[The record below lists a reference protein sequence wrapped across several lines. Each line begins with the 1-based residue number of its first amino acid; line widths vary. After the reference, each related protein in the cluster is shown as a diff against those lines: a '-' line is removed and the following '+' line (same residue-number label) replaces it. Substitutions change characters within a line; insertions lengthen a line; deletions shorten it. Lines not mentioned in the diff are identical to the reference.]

1 MELYIDINNLKSF
14 IKSKNSDDYDDCK
27 RMLRRQL
34 HVVYNF
40 DKEMLKSE
48 PILQQFVTMISEGR
62 GLSEESDKFLSSTA
76 IFPER
81 PIKANSY
88 INWNWR
94 ELSSVYLI
102 DDLDSRKLKNKGC
115 VLLGETGEELSILMK
130 LFCGMDYDF
139 HHLYDLQK
147 NFNSWEQLTA
157 DNQTLPCTDIIINDR
172 YLFANTYD
180 LVEYNLRPL
189 LTVLA
194 GNVKNRINV
203 VVFTKYC
210 ATDKE
215 KKHTALLEF
224 GIEKA
229 TDIIKNTLLKVT
241 GMKPNITFVTS
252 NDNDKIPHDR
262 FIITNYRLI
271 RSGDSFLYFDTK
283 GKKITNGG
291 ALDIDSMANHET
303 YTFVQSLLEKLQA
316 SYNEIK
322 RLNNDMIIG
331 SKESKYIIF

>member
-14 IKSKNSDDYDDCK
+14 IKSKNSEDFDDCK

-34 HVVYNF
+34 HIVYNF
-40 DKEMLKSE
+40 DKEILKSE

-102 DDLDSRKLKNKGC
+102 DDVDSRKLKNKGC

-241 GMKPNITFVTS
+241 GMKPNVTFVTS

-316 SYNEIK
+316 SYNDIK

-331 SKESKYIIF
+331 CKESKYIVF

>member
-1 MELYIDINNLKSF
+1 
-14 IKSKNSDDYDDCK
+14 
-27 RMLRRQL
+27 
-34 HVVYNF
+34 
-40 DKEMLKSE
+40 
-48 PILQQFVTMISEGR
+48 MISEGR
-62 GLSEESDKFLSSTA
+62 GRSEESDKFRSSTSM
-76 IFPER
+76 FPER
-81 PIKANSY
+81 PIKSNSY
-88 INWNWR
+88 SKWDWQQ
-94 ELSSVYLI
+94 LSSVYLI
-102 DDLDSRKLKNKGC
+102 DDVDSRKLKDKGC
-115 VLLGETGEELSILMK
+115 VLIGDAGEEISILMR

-157 DNQTLPCTDIIINDR
+157 DNQTLPCTDIVLNDR

-180 LVEYNLRPL
+180 LVECNLRPL

-194 GNVKNRINV
+194 GKVRNRINI
-203 VVFTKYC
+203 VVFTKNK
-210 ATDKE
+210 T
-215 KKHTALLEF
+215 LLEF
-224 GIEKA
+224 GVDKA
-229 TDIIKNTLLKVT
+229 TSIIKNTLEKTT
-241 GMKPNITFVTS
+241 GMKPNVTFVTS
-252 NDNDKIPHDR
+252 IDNDKIPHDR

-316 SYNEIK
+316 SYNDIA

-331 SKESKYIIF
+331 SKESKFIHFKN

>member
-115 VLLGETGEELSILMK
+115 VLLGEAGEELSILMK

-203 VVFTKYC
+203 VVFTKNK
-210 ATDKE
+210 T
-215 KKHTALLEF
+215 LLEF
-224 GIEKA
+224 GKDKSDAIF
-229 TDIIKNTLLKVT
+229 KNTLLNVT
-241 GMKPNITFVTS
+241 GMKPNVTFVTS

-331 SKESKYIIF
+331 SQESKYIIF

>member
-14 IKSKNSDDYDDCK
+14 IKSKDSDDFDDCK

-34 HVVYNF
+34 HAVYNF
-40 DKEMLKSE
+40 DKEILKSE

-62 GLSEESDKFLSSTA
+62 GLSEESDKFLPSTA

-102 DDLDSRKLKNKGC
+102 DDVDSRKLKNKGC

-172 YLFANTYD
+172 YLFTNSYD
-180 LVEYNLRPL
+180 LVECNLRPL

-203 VVFTKYC
+203 VVFTKNK
-210 ATDKE
+210 T
-215 KKHTALLEF
+215 LLEF
-224 GIEKA
+224 GKDKA
-229 TDIIKNTLLKVT
+229 DAIFKNTLFKVT
-241 GMKPNITFVTS
+241 GMKPNVTFVTS

-303 YTFVQSLLEKLQA
+303 YTFVQSLLEKLHT
-316 SYNEIK
+316 SYDSI
-322 RLNNDMIIG
+322 RGLNNDMIIG
-331 SKESKYIIF
+331 SKESKYIHFNN

>member
-14 IKSKNSDDYDDCK
+14 IKSKDSDDFDDCK

-62 GLSEESDKFLSSTA
+62 GLSEESDKFLPSTA

-88 INWNWR
+88 SNWNWR

-102 DDLDSRKLKNKGC
+102 DDIDSRKLKNKGC

-172 YLFANTYD
+172 YLLANSYD
-180 LVEYNLRPL
+180 LVECNLRPL

-203 VVFTKYC
+203 VVFTKNK
-210 ATDKE
+210 T
-215 KKHTALLEF
+215 LLEF
-224 GIEKA
+224 GKDKA
-229 TDIIKNTLLKVT
+229 DAIIKNTLLKVT
-241 GMKPNITFVTS
+241 GMKPNVTFVTS

-316 SYNEIK
+316 SYDDIK

-331 SKESKYIIF
+331 SKESKYINF

>member
-14 IKSKNSDDYDDCK
+14 IKSKDSDDFDDCK

-62 GLSEESDKFLSSTA
+62 GLSEESDKFLPSTA

-88 INWNWR
+88 SNWNWR

-102 DDLDSRKLKNKGC
+102 DDVDSRKLKNKGC

-180 LVEYNLRPL
+180 LVECNLRPL
-189 LTVLA
+189 LSVLTD
-194 GNVKNRINV
+194 NVKNRINV
-203 VVFTKYC
+203 VVFTKNK
-210 ATDKE
+210 T
-215 KKHTALLEF
+215 LLEF
-224 GIEKA
+224 GKDKA
-229 TDIIKNTLLKVT
+229 DAIFKNTLFKVT
-241 GMKPNITFVTS
+241 GMKPNVTFVTS

-316 SYNEIK
+316 SYDDIK

-331 SKESKYIIF
+331 SKESKFIHFNN

>member
-14 IKSKNSDDYDDCK
+14 IKSKDSDDFDDCK

-34 HVVYNF
+34 HVLYNF

-88 INWNWR
+88 INWNWQK
-94 ELSSVYLI
+94 LSSVYLI
-102 DDLDSRKLKNKGC
+102 DDVDSRKLKNKGC

-147 NFNSWEQLTA
+147 NFNSWEQLTS

-180 LVEYNLRPL
+180 LAECNLRPL

-203 VVFTKYC
+203 VVFTKNKSLLDFGK
-210 ATDKE
+210 DKADAIFKKTLE
-215 KKHTALLEF
+215 KS
-224 GIEKA
+224 
-229 TDIIKNTLLKVT
+229 T
-241 GMKPNITFVTS
+241 GMKPNVTFVTS

-316 SYNEIK
+316 SYNDIK

-331 SKESKYIIF
+331 SKESKYIYF

>member
-14 IKSKNSDDYDDCK
+14 IKSKDSDDFDDCK

-62 GLSEESDKFLSSTA
+62 GLSEESDKFLPSTA

-88 INWNWR
+88 SNWNWR

-102 DDLDSRKLKNKGC
+102 DDIDSRKLKNKGC
-115 VLLGETGEELSILMK
+115 VLLGEAGEELSILMK

-180 LVEYNLRPL
+180 LVECNLRPL
-189 LTVLA
+189 LSVLTD
-194 GNVKNRINV
+194 NVKNRINV
-203 VVFTKYC
+203 VVFTKN
-210 ATDKE
+210 KP
-215 KKHTALLEF
+215 LLEF
-224 GIEKA
+224 GKDKA
-229 TDIIKNTLLKVT
+229 DAIFKNTLFKVT
-241 GMKPNITFVTS
+241 GMKPNVTFVTS

-316 SYNEIK
+316 SYNDIV
-322 RLNNDMIIG
+322 RLNKDMVIG
-331 SKESKYIIF
+331 SKESKYIHFNN

>member
-14 IKSKNSDDYDDCK
+14 IKSKDSDDFDDCK

-34 HVVYNF
+34 HIVYNF

-48 PILQQFVTMISEGR
+48 PALLQFVSMISEGR
-62 GLSEESDKFLSSTA
+62 GRSEESDKFLPSTA
-76 IFPER
+76 MFPER

-88 INWNWR
+88 SKWNWH

-102 DDLDSRKLKNKGC
+102 DDIDSRKLKNKGC

-157 DNQTLPCTDIIINDR
+157 DNQALPCTDIIINDR
-172 YLFANTYD
+172 YLFTNTFD
-180 LVEYNLRPL
+180 LVECNLRPL

-194 GNVKNRINV
+194 GNVNNRINV
-203 VVFTKYC
+203 VIFTKN
-210 ATDKE
+210 KS
-215 KKHTALLEF
+215 LLEF
-224 GIEKA
+224 GIDMA
-229 TDIIKNTLLKVT
+229 TSIIKNTLDNKT

-316 SYNEIK
+316 SYNDIK

>member
-14 IKSKNSDDYDDCK
+14 IKSKDSDDFDDCK

-62 GLSEESDKFLSSTA
+62 GLSEESDKFLPSTA

-102 DDLDSRKLKNKGC
+102 DDIDSRKLKNKGC
-115 VLLGETGEELSILMK
+115 VLLGETGEELSILTK

-172 YLFANTYD
+172 YMFANTYD
-180 LVEYNLRPL
+180 LVECNLRPL
-189 LTVLA
+189 LTVLS

-203 VVFTKYC
+203 VVFTKNKSILDFGK
-210 ATDKE
+210 DK
-215 KKHTALLEF
+215 AD
-224 GIEKA
+224 I
-229 TDIIKNTLLKVT
+229 IIKNTLLKVT
-241 GMKPNITFVTS
+241 GMKPNVTFVTS

-316 SYNEIK
+316 SYDDIK

-331 SKESKYIIF
+331 SQESKYINF

>member
-14 IKSKNSDDYDDCK
+14 IKSKDSDDFDDCK

-62 GLSEESDKFLSSTA
+62 GLSEESDKFLPSTA

-102 DDLDSRKLKNKGC
+102 DDVDSRKLKNKGC

-147 NFNSWEQLTA
+147 NFYSWEQLTA

-172 YLFANTYD
+172 YLFTNSYD
-180 LVEYNLRPL
+180 LVECNLRPL

-203 VVFTKYC
+203 VVFTKNKSILDFGK
-210 ATDKE
+210 DK
-215 KKHTALLEF
+215 A
-224 GIEKA
+224 
-229 TDIIKNTLLKVT
+229 DVIIKNTLLKVT
-241 GMKPNITFVTS
+241 GMKPNVTFVTS

-271 RSGDSFLYFDTK
+271 RSGDSFLYFNTK

-316 SYNEIK
+316 SYNDIK

>member
-14 IKSKNSDDYDDCK
+14 IKSKDSDDFDDCK

-62 GLSEESDKFLSSTA
+62 GLSEESDKFLPSTA

-115 VLLGETGEELSILMK
+115 VLLGETGEELSILTK

-172 YLFANTYD
+172 YMFANTYD
-180 LVEYNLRPL
+180 LVECNLRPL
-189 LTVLA
+189 LTVLS

-203 VVFTKYC
+203 VVFTKNKSILDFGK
-210 ATDKE
+210 DK
-215 KKHTALLEF
+215 AD
-224 GIEKA
+224 I
-229 TDIIKNTLLKVT
+229 IIKNTLLKVT
-241 GMKPNITFVTS
+241 GMKPNVTFVTS

-316 SYNEIK
+316 SYDDIK

-331 SKESKYIIF
+331 SQESKYINF

>member
-14 IKSKNSDDYDDCK
+14 IKSKDSDDFDDCK

-62 GLSEESDKFLSSTA
+62 GLSEESDKFLPSTA

-102 DDLDSRKLKNKGC
+102 DDIDSRKLKNKGC
-115 VLLGETGEELSILMK
+115 VLLGETGEELSILTK

-172 YLFANTYD
+172 YLLANSYD
-180 LVEYNLRPL
+180 LVECNLRPL

-203 VVFTKYC
+203 VVFTKNK
-210 ATDKE
+210 T
-215 KKHTALLEF
+215 LLEF
-224 GIEKA
+224 GKDKA
-229 TDIIKNTLLKVT
+229 DAIIKNTLLKVT
-241 GMKPNITFVTS
+241 GMKPNVTFVTS

-316 SYNEIK
+316 SYDDIK

-331 SKESKYIIF
+331 SKESKYINF

>member
-14 IKSKNSDDYDDCK
+14 IKSKDSDDYDDCK

-62 GLSEESDKFLSSTA
+62 GLSEESDKFLPSTA

-88 INWNWR
+88 SNWNWR

-102 DDLDSRKLKNKGC
+102 DDIDSRKQKNKGC
-115 VLLGETGEELSILMK
+115 VLLGEAGEELSILMK

-180 LVEYNLRPL
+180 LVECNLRPL

-203 VVFTKYC
+203 VVFTKNK
-210 ATDKE
+210 T
-215 KKHTALLEF
+215 LLEF
-224 GIEKA
+224 GKDKA
-229 TDIIKNTLLKVT
+229 DAIFKNTLFKVT
-241 GMKPNITFVTS
+241 GMKPNVTFVTS

-262 FIITNYRLI
+262 FIVTNYRLI

-331 SKESKYIIF
+331 SKESKYINF

>member
-14 IKSKNSDDYDDCK
+14 IKSKDSDDFDDCK

-62 GLSEESDKFLSSTA
+62 GLSEESDKFLPSTA

-88 INWNWR
+88 SNWNWR

-102 DDLDSRKLKNKGC
+102 DDIDSRKLKNKGC

-172 YLFANTYD
+172 YLLANSYD
-180 LVEYNLRPL
+180 LVECNLRPL

-203 VVFTKYC
+203 VVFTKNK
-210 ATDKE
+210 T
-215 KKHTALLEF
+215 LLEF
-224 GIEKA
+224 GKDKA
-229 TDIIKNTLLKVT
+229 DAIIKNTLLKVT
-241 GMKPNITFVTS
+241 GMKPNVTFVTS

-262 FIITNYRLI
+262 FIVTNYRLI

-316 SYNEIK
+316 SYDDIK

-331 SKESKYIIF
+331 SKESKYINF

>member
-14 IKSKNSDDYDDCK
+14 IKSKDSDDFDDCK

-40 DKEMLKSE
+40 DKEILKSE

-62 GLSEESDKFLSSTA
+62 GLSEESDKFLPSTA

-88 INWNWR
+88 INWNWQK
-94 ELSSVYLI
+94 LSSVYLI
-102 DDLDSRKLKNKGC
+102 DDVDSRKLKSKGC

-180 LVEYNLRPL
+180 LVECNLRPL

-194 GNVKNRINV
+194 GNVKNRINL
-203 VVFTKYC
+203 VVFTKNKSLLDFGK
-210 ATDKE
+210 DK
-215 KKHTALLEF
+215 ADAIF
-224 GIEKA
+224 
-229 TDIIKNTLLKVT
+229 KNTLLRVT
-241 GMKPNITFVTS
+241 GMKPNVTFVTS
-252 NDNDKIPHDR
+252 NDNEKIPHDR

-271 RSGDSFLYFDTK
+271 RSGDTFLYFNTQ

-291 ALDIDSMANHET
+291 ALDIDSMANYET
-303 YTFVQSLLEKLQA
+303 YTFVQSLLDKLQA

-322 RLNNDMIIG
+322 RLNKDMIIG
-331 SKESKYIIF
+331 SQESKYIIF

>member
-14 IKSKNSDDYDDCK
+14 IKSKDSDDYDDCK

-62 GLSEESDKFLSSTA
+62 GLSEESDKFLPSTA

-88 INWNWR
+88 SNWNWR
-94 ELSSVYLI
+94 ELSSVYLL
-102 DDLDSRKLKNKGC
+102 DDSDSRKLKNKGC
-115 VLLGETGEELSILMK
+115 VLLGEAGEELSILMK

-180 LVEYNLRPL
+180 LVECNLRPL

-203 VVFTKYC
+203 VVFTKNK
-210 ATDKE
+210 T
-215 KKHTALLEF
+215 LLEF
-224 GIEKA
+224 GKDKA
-229 TDIIKNTLLKVT
+229 DAIFKNTLFKVT
-241 GMKPNITFVTS
+241 GMKPNVTFVTS

-262 FIITNYRLI
+262 FIVTNYRLI

-331 SKESKYIIF
+331 SKESKYINF

>member
-14 IKSKNSDDYDDCK
+14 IKSKDSDDFDDCK

-62 GLSEESDKFLSSTA
+62 GLSEESDKFLPSTA

-102 DDLDSRKLKNKGC
+102 DDVDSRKLKNKGC

-194 GNVKNRINV
+194 GNGKDRINV
-203 VVFTKYC
+203 VVFTKNK
-210 ATDKE
+210 T
-215 KKHTALLEF
+215 LLEF
-224 GIEKA
+224 GKDNDDAIF
-229 TDIIKNTLLKVT
+229 KNTLLTVT
-241 GMKPNITFVTS
+241 GMKPNVTFVTS

-283 GKKITNGG
+283 GKKTTNGG

-316 SYNEIK
+316 SYDDIK

>member
-14 IKSKNSDDYDDCK
+14 IKSKDSDDFDDCK

-62 GLSEESDKFLSSTA
+62 GLSEESDKFLPSTA

-88 INWNWR
+88 SNWNWR

-102 DDLDSRKLKNKGC
+102 DDIDSRKLKNKGC

-172 YLFANTYD
+172 YLLANSYD
-180 LVEYNLRPL
+180 LVECNLRPL

-203 VVFTKYC
+203 VVFTKNK
-210 ATDKE
+210 T
-215 KKHTALLEF
+215 LLEF
-224 GIEKA
+224 GKDKA
-229 TDIIKNTLLKVT
+229 DAIIKNTLLKVT
-241 GMKPNITFVTS
+241 GMKPNVTFVTS

-303 YTFVQSLLEKLQA
+303 YTFVQSLLENLQA
-316 SYNEIK
+316 SYDDIK

-331 SKESKYIIF
+331 SKESKYIHFNN

>member
-14 IKSKNSDDYDDCK
+14 IKSKDSDDFDDCK

-62 GLSEESDKFLSSTA
+62 GLSEESDKFLPSTA

-88 INWNWR
+88 SNWNWR

-102 DDLDSRKLKNKGC
+102 DDIDSRKLKNKGC

-180 LVEYNLRPL
+180 LVECNLRPL
-189 LTVLA
+189 LSVLA

-203 VVFTKYC
+203 VVFTKNK
-210 ATDKE
+210 T
-215 KKHTALLEF
+215 LLEF
-224 GIEKA
+224 GKDKA
-229 TDIIKNTLLKVT
+229 DAIFKNTL
-241 GMKPNITFVTS
+241 F
-252 NDNDKIPHDR
+252 NDR
-262 FIITNYRLI
+262 
-271 RSGDSFLYFDTK
+271 
-283 GKKITNGG
+283 
-291 ALDIDSMANHET
+291 HE
-303 YTFVQSLLEKLQA
+303 A
-316 SYNEIK
+316 K
-322 RLNNDMIIG
+322 RHICHF
-331 SKESKYIIF
+331 E

>member
-14 IKSKNSDDYDDCK
+14 IKSKNSEDFDDCK

-34 HVVYNF
+34 HIVYNF
-40 DKEMLKSE
+40 DKEILKSE

-102 DDLDSRKLKNKGC
+102 DDVDSRKLKNKGC

-203 VVFTKYC
+203 VVFTKNKSILDFGK
-210 ATDKE
+210 DK
-215 KKHTALLEF
+215 A
-224 GIEKA
+224 
-229 TDIIKNTLLKVT
+229 DVIIKNTLLKVT
-241 GMKPNITFVTS
+241 GMKPNVTFVTS

-316 SYNEIK
+316 SYNDIK

>member
-14 IKSKNSDDYDDCK
+14 IKSKDSDDFDDCK

-40 DKEMLKSE
+40 EKEMLKSE

-62 GLSEESDKFLSSTA
+62 GLSEESDKFLPSTA

-88 INWNWR
+88 SNWNWR

-102 DDLDSRKLKNKGC
+102 DDIDSRKLKNKGC

-147 NFNSWEQLTA
+147 NFYSWEQLTA

-180 LVEYNLRPL
+180 LVECNLRPL
-189 LTVLA
+189 LSVLA

-203 VVFTKYC
+203 VVFTKNK
-210 ATDKE
+210 T
-215 KKHTALLEF
+215 LLEF
-224 GIEKA
+224 GKDKA
-229 TDIIKNTLLKVT
+229 DAIFKNTLFKVT
-241 GMKPNITFVTS
+241 GMKPNVTFVTS

-316 SYNEIK
+316 SYDDIK

-331 SKESKYIIF
+331 SKESKYINF

>member
-14 IKSKNSDDYDDCK
+14 IKSKDSDDFDDCK

-62 GLSEESDKFLSSTA
+62 GLSEESDKFLPSTA

-88 INWNWR
+88 SNWNCR

-102 DDLDSRKLKNKGC
+102 YDIDSRKLKNKGC

-180 LVEYNLRPL
+180 LVECNLRPL
-189 LTVLA
+189 LSVLA

-229 TDIIKNTLLKVT
+229 TDIIKNTLQKVT
-241 GMKPNITFVTS
+241 GMRPNVTFVAS
-252 NDNDKIPHDR
+252 NINDKIPHDR

-316 SYNEIK
+316 SYDDIK

-331 SKESKYIIF
+331 SKESKYINF

>member
-14 IKSKNSDDYDDCK
+14 IKSKDSDDFDDCK

-62 GLSEESDKFLSSTA
+62 GLSEESDKFLPSTA

-203 VVFTKYC
+203 VVFTKNK
-210 ATDKE
+210 T
-215 KKHTALLEF
+215 LLEF
-224 GIEKA
+224 GKDKA
-229 TDIIKNTLLKVT
+229 DAIFKNTLFKVT
-241 GMKPNITFVTS
+241 GMKPNVTFVTS

-303 YTFVQSLLEKLQA
+303 YTFVQSLLEKLQT
-316 SYNEIK
+316 SYDSI
-322 RLNNDMIIG
+322 RALNNDMIIG
-331 SKESKYIIF
+331 SKESKYIHFNN

>member
-14 IKSKNSDDYDDCK
+14 IKSKNSEDFDDCK

-34 HVVYNF
+34 HIVYNF
-40 DKEMLKSE
+40 DKEILKSE

-102 DDLDSRKLKNKGC
+102 DDVDSRKLKNKGC

-203 VVFTKYC
+203 VVFTKNK
-210 ATDKE
+210 T
-215 KKHTALLEF
+215 LLEF
-224 GIEKA
+224 GKDKA
-229 TDIIKNTLLKVT
+229 DAIFKNTLLTVT
-241 GMKPNITFVTS
+241 GMKPNVTFVTS

-331 SKESKYIIF
+331 SKESKYINF

>member
-1 MELYIDINNLKSF
+1 
-14 IKSKNSDDYDDCK
+14 
-27 RMLRRQL
+27 
-34 HVVYNF
+34 
-40 DKEMLKSE
+40 
-48 PILQQFVTMISEGR
+48 
-62 GLSEESDKFLSSTA
+62 
-76 IFPER
+76 
-81 PIKANSY
+81 
-88 INWNWR
+88 
-94 ELSSVYLI
+94 
-102 DDLDSRKLKNKGC
+102 
-115 VLLGETGEELSILMK
+115 
-130 LFCGMDYDF
+130 MDYDF

-203 VVFTKYC
+203 VVFTKNK
-210 ATDKE
+210 T
-215 KKHTALLEF
+215 LLEF
-224 GIEKA
+224 GKDKA
-229 TDIIKNTLLKVT
+229 DAIFKNTLLTVT
-241 GMKPNITFVTS
+241 GMKPNVTFVTS

-316 SYNEIK
+316 SHNEIK

-331 SKESKYIIF
+331 CKESKYINF

>member
-14 IKSKNSDDYDDCK
+14 IKSKDSDDFDDCK

-62 GLSEESDKFLSSTA
+62 GLSEESDKFLPSTA

-88 INWNWR
+88 SNWNWR

-102 DDLDSRKLKNKGC
+102 DDIDSRKLKNKGC

-147 NFNSWEQLTA
+147 NFNSWEHLTA

-180 LVEYNLRPL
+180 LVECNLRPL

-203 VVFTKYC
+203 VVFTKNK
-210 ATDKE
+210 T
-215 KKHTALLEF
+215 LLEF
-224 GIEKA
+224 GKDKA
-229 TDIIKNTLLKVT
+229 DAIFKNTLLKVT

-316 SYNEIK
+316 SYEDIK

-331 SKESKYIIF
+331 SKESKYINF

>member
-14 IKSKNSDDYDDCK
+14 IKSKDSDDFDDCK

-62 GLSEESDKFLSSTA
+62 GLSEESDKFLPSTA

-180 LVEYNLRPL
+180 LVECNLRPL

-203 VVFTKYC
+203 VVFTKNK
-210 ATDKE
+210 T
-215 KKHTALLEF
+215 LLEF
-224 GIEKA
+224 GKDKADAIFKKTLEKS
-229 TDIIKNTLLKVT
+229 T
-241 GMKPNITFVTS
+241 GMKPNVTFVTS

-303 YTFVQSLLEKLQA
+303 YTFVQSLLEKLQT
-316 SYNEIK
+316 SYDSI
-322 RLNNDMIIG
+322 RGLNNDMIIG
-331 SKESKYIIF
+331 SKESKYIHFNN

>member
-14 IKSKNSDDYDDCK
+14 IKSKDSDDFDDCK

-62 GLSEESDKFLSSTA
+62 GLSEESDKFLPSTA

-88 INWNWR
+88 SNWNWR

-102 DDLDSRKLKNKGC
+102 DDIDSRKLKNKGC
-115 VLLGETGEELSILMK
+115 VLLGEAGEELSILMK

-180 LVEYNLRPL
+180 LVECNLRPL
-189 LTVLA
+189 LSVLTD
-194 GNVKNRINV
+194 NVKNRINV
-203 VVFTKYC
+203 VVFTKN
-210 ATDKE
+210 KP
-215 KKHTALLEF
+215 LLEF
-224 GIEKA
+224 GKDKA
-229 TDIIKNTLLKVT
+229 DAIFKNTLFKVT
-241 GMKPNITFVTS
+241 GMKPNVTFVTS

-316 SYNEIK
+316 SYDDIK

-331 SKESKYIIF
+331 SKESKYIHFNN

>member
-14 IKSKNSDDYDDCK
+14 IKSKDSDDFDDCK

-34 HVVYNF
+34 HVLYNF

-62 GLSEESDKFLSSTA
+62 GLSEESDKFLPSTA

-102 DDLDSRKLKNKGC
+102 DDVDSRKLKNKGC

-157 DNQTLPCTDIIINDR
+157 DNQALPCTDIIINDR
-172 YLFANTYD
+172 YLFTNTFD
-180 LVEYNLRPL
+180 LVECNLRPL
-189 LTVLA
+189 LIVLA
-194 GNVKNRINV
+194 GNVNNRINV
-203 VVFTKYC
+203 VIFTKN
-210 ATDKE
+210 KS
-215 KKHTALLEF
+215 LLEF
-224 GIEKA
+224 GIDKA
-229 TDIIKNTLLKVT
+229 TSIIKNTLDNKT

-316 SYNEIK
+316 SYNDIK

>member
-14 IKSKNSDDYDDCK
+14 IKSKDSDDFDDCK

-62 GLSEESDKFLSSTA
+62 GLSEESDKFLPSTA

-88 INWNWR
+88 SNWNWR

-102 DDLDSRKLKNKGC
+102 DDIDSRKLKNKGC
-115 VLLGETGEELSILMK
+115 VLLGEAGEELSILMK

-180 LVEYNLRPL
+180 LVECNLRPL
-189 LTVLA
+189 LSVLTD
-194 GNVKNRINV
+194 NVKNRINV
-203 VVFTKYC
+203 VVFTKN
-210 ATDKE
+210 KP
-215 KKHTALLEF
+215 LLEF
-224 GIEKA
+224 GKNKA
-229 TDIIKNTLLKVT
+229 DAIFKNTLFKVT
-241 GMKPNITFVTS
+241 GMKPNVTFVTS

-271 RSGDSFLYFDTK
+271 RSGDTFLYFDTK

-316 SYNEIK
+316 SYDDIK

-331 SKESKYIIF
+331 SKESKYIHFNN